1 GCGLIRCFRGRLAV
15 QIRQLIIICMLKIK
29 VFGMLFLL
37 EQYREVLEAIWASG
51 VLVQQLM
58 FFHTA
63 LVLV

>member
-1 GCGLIRCFRGRLAV
+1 
-15 QIRQLIIICMLKIK
+15 MLKIK